1 MAFTFGGQIA
11 DTAIGFA
18 GGILGG
24 LAGLSGPLPI
34 LWASVRGWG
43 KDQTFNWTVLATALG
58 VQIASGL
65 VKPEVFPL
73 ALIAFPGTILGAW
86 AGARIYHSLSDR
98 NFGDVVLGL
107 LFLSG
112 IGLVWSSVGH

>member
-1 MAFTFGGQIA
+1 M
-11 DTAIGFA
+11 
-18 GGILGG
+18 
-24 LAGLSGPLPI
+24 
-34 LWASVRGWG
+34 RGWG
-43 KDQTFNWTVLATALG
+43 KEARRGIFQTFNWTVLATALG

-65 VKPEVFPL
+65 VKPELIWL

-86 AGARIYHSLSDR
+86 LGAQIYHSLNDR

-112 IGLVWSSVGH
+112 IGLVWSSVGRLISERMAAICKRKILYACRRTR